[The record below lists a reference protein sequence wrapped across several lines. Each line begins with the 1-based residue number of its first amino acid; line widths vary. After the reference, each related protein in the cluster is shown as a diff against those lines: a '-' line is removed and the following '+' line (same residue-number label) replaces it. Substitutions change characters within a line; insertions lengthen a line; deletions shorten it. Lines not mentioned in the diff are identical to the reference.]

1 MFDRGSFLPQLVRLS
16 YEWKDLSCDALAVG
30 GKCRHLYL
38 LCLCL
43 CRVLLGL
50 QAEMVPLA
58 LQDSQGVLEL
68 LAPPES
74 ASHVPV

>member
-1 MFDRGSFLPQLVRLS
+1 MPLQLEASADICICSV
-16 YEWKDLSCDALAVG
+16 
-30 GKCRHLYL
+30 
-38 LCLCL
+38 CL